1 MADLKNYNTL
11 YCPDDPVDAET
22 MSARKRGR
30 KSVDKT
36 VDKDDG
42 SVTFEHRTAAR
53 GYDNSNSSNNNH
65 SFGGLRF
72 PGNFADN
79 GGEGNSYQYNQY
91 SSGYSDLGATSIGN
105 DAVIGTAITVNAA
118 TVGAATVTNNAS
130 ATVDSA
136 TVDAAAAATYYN
148 AADDSEPRINDGT
161 AILPDANARYE
172 YAAADNAVYAR
183 PPA

>member
-11 YCPDDPVDAET
+11 YCSDDPDDAET

-30 KSVDKT
+30 KSVDKS

-42 SVTFEHRTAAR
+42 GVTFEHRTAAR
-53 GYDNSNSSNNNH
+53 GHDNSNSSNNNN

-91 SSGYSDLGATSIGN
+91 SSSGYSDRGAQHHSVT
-105 DAVIGTAITVNAA
+105 GTAIAVNAA
-118 TVGAATVTNNAS
+118 TVGAAAATNNAS

-136 TVDAAAAATYYN
+136 TVDAAAAAATYYN
-148 AADDSEPRINDGT
+148 AADDSEPPIHDGT
-161 AILPDANARYE
+161 AILPDANASYE
-172 YAAADNAVYAR
+172 YAAADNAVCAR